1 MQLHSYNEH
10 SYKIPSSA
18 HYEKICQLVDEEI
31 GVLPGQLNLV
41 FCDDEKIQELNRDYR
56 KKDKVTDVLSFPY
69 FDGETNEEDLI
80 GEIFISYPQT
90 QRQATDEDW
99 SNKILDQYSPLEM
112 EVYKLVVHG
121 VLHIRGYDHIE
132 DEDYRVM
139 KLIEDKIMNS
149 FLESQKS

>member
-1 MQLHSYNEH
+1 MQIITHNHHSY
-10 SYKIPSSA
+10 SLPSSS
-18 HYEKICQLVDEEI
+18 HYEEIAALIDTEI
-31 GVLPGQLNLV
+31 GNLAGDLNLI

-69 FDGETNEEDLI
+69 FEGDTDEQDLI

-90 QRQATDEDW
+90 QRQATSEDW
-99 SNKILDQYSPLEM
+99 SNKILDQYSKLEM
-112 EVYKLVVHG
+112 EVYKLVIHG
-121 VLHIRGYDHIE
+121 LLHIRGYDHIE

-139 KLIEDKIMNS
+139 KLLEDKIMES